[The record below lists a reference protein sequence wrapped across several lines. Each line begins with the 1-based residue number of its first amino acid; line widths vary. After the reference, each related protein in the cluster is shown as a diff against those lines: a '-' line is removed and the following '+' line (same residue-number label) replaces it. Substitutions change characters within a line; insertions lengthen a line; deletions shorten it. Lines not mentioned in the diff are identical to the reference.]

1 MAMTLFRQEGIN
13 LQDKNKDT
21 VRRRAAGTLRPHPG
35 SHARWCRALGVSR
48 RALQPDTQID
58 KNKLG

>member
-35 SHARWCRALGVSR
+35 SHARWCRALGAPHG
-48 RALQPDTQID
+48 ALHPDAHID
-58 KNKLG
+58 TTKLG